1 MTDISQNP
9 AFKNFTY
16 KETPEHYIRPAAHR
30 GSVKKLNYP
39 TRLHGIKYAY
49 VYTPYGY
56 NANDMNTRY
65 DIVYLMHGANS
76 GAETFLWGEGMDSH
90 FKNIF
95 DHMIEDGEMKP
106 CIIVTPGLYP
116 TSDAKK
122 YKGQEAELAEQFPEE
137 LINNLMPAVESMY
150 LTYADTIDDAGFR
163 ASRAHRAFG
172 GFSMGAV
179 VAWYVFAKHMEYFS
193 AFMPVCGDCWI
204 KGKFGGEH
212 FPDETA
218 EWLSDSVK
226 NGPLTPDDFT
236 VYMATGTID
245 MAFPG
250 LTNQLGGMKK
260 HPDIFRI
267 VENGVYLN
275 AAQNENAETSQI
287 QDTASAPNLY
297 YFTVEGGVHDYV
309 YAYEYF
315 RAAIAAEFPG

>member
-1 MTDISQNP
+1 MSVAP
-9 AFKNFTY
+9 EKHEYKNFTY
-16 KETPEHYIRPAAHR
+16 KQISEDYTRPAARR
-30 GSVKKLNYP
+30 GKVTKLNYP
-39 TRLHGIKYAY
+39 TRRYGVKYTY

-56 NANDMNTRY
+56 DGSDMKTRY

-76 GAETFLWGEGMDSH
+76 GAETFLWDEGLDSH
-90 FKNIF
+90 FKNIL
-95 DHMIEDGEMKP
+95 DHMIENGEIKP
-106 CIIVTPGLYP
+106 LIAVTPGLYP
-116 TSDAKK
+116 TSDVKN
-122 YKGQEAELAEQFPEE
+122 YKGQEAELADEFTDE
-137 LINNLMPAVESMY
+137 LVNYLMPAVESMY
-150 LTYADTIDDAGFR
+150 LTYADTIDAAGFR

-179 VAWYVFAKHMEYFS
+179 VAWYTFARHMDLFS
-193 AFMPVCGDCWI
+193 AFMPICGDCWI

-218 EWLSDSVK
+218 EWLAGSVK

-236 VYMATGTID
+236 IYMATGTLD

-260 HPDIFRI
+260 YPDVFRI
-267 VENGVYLN
+267 VENGELVYDAYPAAAVPATGK
-275 AAQNENAETSQI
+275 AAQ
-287 QDTASAPNLY
+287 PNLY

-315 RAAIAAEFPG
+315 RAALAAEYPL